1 VDGQSL
7 DYTITEFPVFSFI
20 LGDLHPHVMSL
31 PFLVLALSLGLNL
44 FRSPDPLGPAWL
56 RRHPLESAAI
66 ALSIGSLGFI
76 NTWDL
81 PLMAGVLAALA
92 LAKSYG
98 EQHGNLQR
106 AAMNTVVVLA
116 PILAAAVVLFLPFYL
131 TPDRVGASGVL
142 PLREVSTRPFL
153 FFLVMGL
160 FTFLGISFLL
170 RQLSGL
176 ARPAKDDAPAAVM
189 ALVIA
194 LTPLLVWGM
203 IVLAWTLASDGT
215 AAAFG
220 KVGSR
225 MWVLA
230 GLAIVSFAAFSAAQR
245 VRLGREPVAAFALV
259 LLAAGFYLLAGAE
272 LFYVVDFFGGAYR
285 RMNTV
290 FKLYYQAWLLLAL
303 AAVYGLY
310 YWQSHRPRGR
320 TQSGRRPPR
329 RAAVFRAGHYA
340 WAGLVAGLL
349 VASLYYPVGA
359 VLDRTGVLSR
369 NHTLKDNTLNGL
381 EFLREANPGEYA
393 AIQWLRDRAP
403 WGRIVEAVGADYSD
417 YGRISSST
425 GLPTVLGWK
434 GHELQWRGSSKLFS
448 GREEDVAQIYRSDD
462 PERVRQLL
470 EWYDVRYVYF
480 GHRERAAY
488 GGANLAAFGSFLR
501 TAFEQDGVVIYELA
515 DGTGQRIAAD
525 DGRDPG

>member
-20 LGDLHPHVMSL
+20 LGDLHPHMMSL
-31 PFLVLALSLGLNL
+31 PFLVLGLSLGLNL

-56 RRHPLESAAI
+56 RRHALESAAI
-66 ALSIGSLGFI
+66 ALFIGSLAFI

-92 LAKSYG
+92 LVKSYG
-98 EQHGNLQR
+98 EQHGNLQS

-131 TPDRVGASGVL
+131 TLSGQASGVL
-142 PLREVSTRPFL
+142 PVREVSTRPFL
-153 FFLVMGL
+153 FFLAMGL
-160 FTFLGISFLL
+160 FTFLGISFVL
-170 RQLSGL
+170 RQLPGL

-194 LTPLLVWGM
+194 LTPLLVWGLV
-203 IVLAWTLASDGT
+203 VLPWTLASDG
-215 AAAFG
+215 AAAALG
-220 KVGSR
+220 KVSSR

-230 GLAIVSFAAFSAAQR
+230 GLAIVGFAAFSAAQR

-272 LFYVVDFFGGAYR
+272 LFYVVDFFGGPYR

-310 YWQSHRPRGR
+310 YWQSHRPRARPQSRR
-320 TQSGRRPPR
+320 T
-329 RAAVFRAGHYA
+329 ALFRAGHYV
-340 WAGLVAGLL
+340 WAGLVAALL
-349 VASLYYPVGA
+349 VASFYYPVGA
-359 VLDRTGVLSR
+359 VLDRTGVLGR

-403 WGRIVEAVGADYSD
+403 WGRIVEAVGDDYSD

-434 GHELQWRGSSKLFS
+434 GHELQWRGGSRLFN

-470 EWYDVRYVYF
+470 QWYDVRYVYF
-480 GHRERAAY
+480 GHRERADY

-501 TAFEQDGVVIYELA
+501 TAFEQDGVVIYELS
-515 DGTGQRIAAD
+515 DGTGQHIAAD